1 MQSFTEGWYAEG
13 ATGEDENYPQ
23 QWRENSDQT
32 WREVQLRAE
41 EDMTENLWVGREN
54 SDQAWQEAQLRAEE
68 DMIENLWVGRENS
81 DQAWREVQL
90 RSEHDL
96 LENIHYEQFE
106 YDDFIEQRENSIQSW
121 VEQQR
126 RAQQDFDEETQIAI
140 LFGNRM
146 DVANILFVPS
156 HTTVAGAYNAAQ
168 EFARSRGWLIPAI
181 YGLYNRQQYIA
192 GSRLLL
198 KKDNNNLTPMPT
210 RTLESIFHGLKKK
223 VLLVELR
230 AKPREQGC
238 KFEVVTQSAIYPRL
252 RKRILQTIN
261 LLCWQVLSEEY
272 LEDQLNK
279 CSGIILAETRDMLSG
294 RIKTCGIL
302 IYKFDGGISR
312 LKALCSDLFVVSK
325 LMEVYEKYCAE
336 QRIHTLWLDA
346 VGEQFEWYKSKRYV
360 WTGKEED
367 EFEMIKILDRV
378 RYDQAVQ
385 NGEIKA
391 FAAVH
396 ETPATVQSL
405 TFRMA
410 LTKASVKDQT
420 KGRSKLDSLHGAC
433 KFIMDSRLYAQLS
446 EDDQEEAKVSAVL
459 ELITFYRS
467 FKRDAR
473 DYNQDTEILNN
484 PKLDGFVQFLNAV
497 HELGRY
503 DEFMHLIN

>member
-1 MQSFTEGWYAEG
+1 MQSFTEDWYAEEPEE
-13 ATGEDENYPQ
+13 ATGEDEDY
-23 QWRENSDQT
+23 SQT
-32 WREVQLRAE
+32 V
-41 EDMTENLWVGREN
+41 DENLHQEQWVVGREN
-54 SDQAWQEAQLRAEE
+54 SDQAWWEVQLRAEE

-90 RSEHDL
+90 RAEEDL

-126 RAQQDFDEETQIAI
+126 RAQQDFNEETQIAI
-140 LFGNRM
+140 MFGNRM

-156 HTTVAGAYNAAQ
+156 HTSVAEAYNAAH

-181 YGLYNRQQYIA
+181 YGLYNRQEYIP

-198 KKDNNNLTPMPT
+198 KKDNNILTPMPT
-210 RTLESIFHGLKKK
+210 RTLQSIFHGLKKK

-238 KFEVVTQSAIYPRL
+238 KFEVVTRSAIYPRL
-252 RKRILQTIN
+252 RKRILQTMDV
-261 LLCWQVLSEEY
+261 LCWQVLVAEY
-272 LEDQLNK
+272 LEDQLNT
-279 CSGIILAETRDMLSG
+279 CSGIVLAETRDMLSG

-302 IYKFDGGISR
+302 IFKFDGGLSR
-312 LKALCSDLFVVSK
+312 IKALCSDLFVGSK
-325 LMEVYEKYCAE
+325 LMEVYEEYCAE

-360 WTGKEED
+360 WTGKQGD
-367 EFEMIKILDRV
+367 EFEMLKILDRV

-396 ETPATVQSL
+396 ETPSAVQSL
-405 TFRMA
+405 TLRMA
-410 LTKASVKDQT
+410 LKKASVKDQT
-420 KGRSKLDSLHGAC
+420 KGRSKLDSLRGAC
-433 KFIMDSRLYAQLS
+433 KFIMDSRLYAQLPEGD
-446 EDDQEEAKVSAVL
+446 EDEAKVSAVL
-459 ELITFYRS
+459 ELIDFYRA

-473 DYNQDTEILNN
+473 DYNQDSDIVQN
-484 PKLDGFVQFLNAV
+484 PELDGFVQFLNTV
-497 HELGRY
+497 HQLGRY
-503 DEFMHLIN
+503 DEFMHVINKA